1 MKILS
6 NLGNSLAGVGDLID
20 AKKAI
25 HWTLGLRQAE
35 LIILDKTNVLRTN
48 NDSQLKAIRE
58 GDLLQEQLK
67 YLKLVFPALRCTPVL
82 GIWLK
87 NKIAD
92 INDRLSRFEALQ
104 AQTNQLF
111 RDCRMELDVA
121 RKKKQEILEE
131 YPEAQELTYMQLQ
144 EKYGQ
149 EALLETNFAYIEARL
164 RSAFYGFPESVG
176 VALFDV
182 SPQMRQAL
190 TERINQ
196 FIQQQRPTNNLGE
209 AIVNAIYSL
218 PTDRQQVVLGLI
230 ASEVGSL
237 SANDENPIN

>member
-1 MKILS
+1 MQILS
-6 NLGNSLAGVGDLID
+6 NLGNSLAGVYDTID

-25 HWTLGLRQAE
+25 HWTLALRQAE

-48 NDSQLKAIRE
+48 TDSQVKAIRE
-58 GDLLQEQLK
+58 GVLLQEQLK
-67 YLKLVFPALRCTPVL
+67 YLKLIFPILRYIPLL

-92 INDRLSRFEALQ
+92 ISDRLSRFESLQ
-104 AQTNQLF
+104 LQNSQLF
-111 RDCRMELDVA
+111 RDCQMELDVA
-121 RKKKQEILEE
+121 ESKKQEILAE
-131 YPEAQELTYMQLQ
+131 YPEAEILSYRQLQ

-149 EALLETNFAYIEARL
+149 EALLETNYAYIEARL
-164 RSAFYGFPESVG
+164 RSAYYGLPESVG

-196 FIQQQRPTNNLGE
+196 FLQQQRPANSLGQE
-209 AIVNAIYSL
+209 IINAISL
-218 PTDRQQVVLGLI
+218 LPADRQQVVLGLL

-237 SANDENPIN
+237 EESNKPIG